1 MNSEKLYLQRY
12 PVQALIFLDEISC
25 CVIIRERLVQAASED
40 DAFVSVSVNVG
51 ANKGYS
57 FKTHPNI
64 DKNLYNAQNILALRD
79 PERPFPSGSP
89 VGILK
94 WRMQARTQLH
104 PHCICDESRQSAGVF
119 SFC

>member
-1 MNSEKLYLQRY
+1 MRPL
-12 PVQALIFLDEISC
+12 
-25 CVIIRERLVQAASED
+25 QAASEE
-40 DAFVSVSVNVG
+40 DAYVRVAIKTG

-64 DKNLYNAQNILALRD
+64 DKQMYSQQNVLGLKD

-94 WRMQARTQLH
+94 WRMQARTSPSLSSN
-104 PHCICDESRQSAGVF
+104 DSSGVVLVIPWD
-119 SFC
+119 